1 MGQEH
6 QTKQAI
12 KTAARRLFAKR
23 GYNAVSMRDI
33 AQMIGKQQGGLYN
46 HFPSKQAIL
55 VDLMLENLDRAYA
68 AAIAPLA
75 EIVAPDQRLECF
87 VRGHVR
93 HNIENP
99 DDIFIAY
106 MELRS
111 LDPESGRAV
120 FEKRKEYETALR
132 QILRDGQGLGQ
143 FTIADPDI
151 HARSILSMLGG
162 VTVWYRET
170 GTNSPE
176 EITESYVQAAL
187 QSVGATYTAPNLVKG

>member
-1 MGQEH
+1 MGKQH

-12 KTAARRLFAKR
+12 KDAARHLFAKR

-55 VDLMLENLDRAYA
+55 IDLMLENLDRAHA
-68 AAIAPLA
+68 AAIEPLDDAAPA
-75 EIVAPDQRLECF
+75 DRQLENF

-111 LDPESGRAV
+111 LEPDAGRDV
-120 FEKRKEYETALR
+120 FEKRNEYESRLR
-132 QILRDGQGLGQ
+132 QILRDGQGAGL
-143 FTIADPDI
+143 FTIGDPDI

-162 VTVWYRET
+162 VTVWYRES
-170 GTNSPE
+170 GMRSPE
-176 EITESYVQAAL
+176 EITETYVQAAL
-187 QSVGATYTAPNLVKG
+187 QGVGASYSPPNSEEG